1 MTSLTDIIDPAF
13 PVSGHEA
20 MIRQALG
27 CSPFAHRL
35 LESDTGLLS
44 SLLKQLHQP
53 WSRDEMRDFVA
64 ARQIL
69 DEASLKHA
77 LRKLRQHV
85 IARIIVRD
93 LNGLANLDEVVES
106 CTVLA
111 EVSVQTALERL
122 ELWQCEMHGTPIG
135 EGGDAQQLIV
145 IGMGK
150 LGGRELNVSSDI
162 DLIFAYAEDGE
173 TNGARPLSNHDY
185 FTRLGKKL
193 IAAIGEVTADGFVFR
208 VDMRLRPYGDSGPLV
223 GSFAM
228 LEEYYQTQGR
238 EWERYAWIK
247 GRVIAGPEKELQALL
262 RPFVFRKYL
271 DYGAL
276 ASMRDLKAQIIR
288 EVHRRE
294 MHDNIKLGPGG
305 IREIEFVAQVFQL
318 IRGGRDTALQIRPTL
333 KVLSLLAD
341 RGELMEE
348 AVQQLTS
355 AYVFLRNLEHRLQYL
370 QDAQTQ
376 MLPSDD
382 ESRERIAKAMGFP
395 DWEAFLATLQPHRDN
410 VERHFNAVFSM
421 KASEKP
427 QGNLLT
433 EVWME
438 GLSDGEAEQRL
449 TQHGYRDSAAIRN
462 RLKSLRESGRYRQ
475 LSVASRE
482 RFDALLPDMLRLAG
496 AQANADDTM
505 ARMLNLLEAIC
516 RRASY
521 LALLSEYPQALE
533 LVTRL
538 VGASPWLA
546 GYLTRHPILLDE
558 LLDTRNLYAPPD
570 FTALRADLRQ
580 RLREVEGDV
589 EREMDVMRH
598 FKQAQVFRFAA
609 HDLAGGLPLETLSD
623 YLSGLADLILDQVL
637 KTIWPSIRGK
647 HRTIPRFAIIG
658 YGKLGGK
665 ELGYASD
672 LDIIFLYDDE
682 APEAGEIYARFGQR
696 INSWL
701 NSLTPAGLLY
711 ETDLRLRPDG
721 ASGLLVS
728 TLQAFAEYQKNKAWT
743 WEHQAL
749 TRARFCAGDVT
760 IGVEFE
766 QIRLDILC
774 QPRDLAKLREEVI
787 AMRQKMHDG
796 HSNKS
801 ELFDIKHDDGGI
813 VDIEFIVQY
822 LVLAHACAHQE
833 LFANTGN
840 IALLGQMSM
849 LGLVS
854 PESARAVADAY
865 RDYRREQHALRLQGM
880 EKARVAPEIYFNQ
893 REAVKAL
900 WQEVFGS

>member
-20 MIRQALG
+20 MIRQALRY
-27 CSPFAHRL
+27 SPFARRL
-35 LESDTGLLS
+35 LESDPSLLS
-44 SLLKQLHQP
+44 SLLEQLQQS
-53 WSRDEMRDFVA
+53 WSREAMQDFVA
-64 ARQIL
+64 ARQIH
-69 DEASLKHA
+69 DEASLKQV

-85 IARIIVRD
+85 MARIIVRD

-122 ELWQCEMHGTPIG
+122 ELWQREVHGTPIG
-135 EGGDAQQLIV
+135 EGGDTPQMIV
-145 IGMGK
+145 VGMGK

-193 IAAIGEVTADGFVFR
+193 IAAIGEVTADGLVFR

-247 GRVIAGPEKELQALL
+247 GRVIAGPEKELQDLL

-271 DYGAL
+271 DYSAL

-288 EVHRRE
+288 EVSRRE

-333 KVLSLLAD
+333 KVLALLAE
-341 RGELMEE
+341 RGELMED
-348 AVQQLTS
+348 AVQQLSS

-376 MLPSDD
+376 MLPFDD
-382 ESRERIAKAMGFP
+382 ENRERIAKGMGFA
-395 DWEAFLATLQPHRDN
+395 DWKGFFAALEAHRDN

-421 KASEKP
+421 KLPERP
-427 QGNLLT
+427 LDNQLT
-433 EVWME
+433 EVWLE
-438 GLSDGEAEQRL
+438 GLADDEAEKRL
-449 TQHGYRDSAAIRN
+449 TQHGYRDSAAIRQ

-475 LSVASRE
+475 LPAASRE
-482 RFDALLPDMLRLAG
+482 RFDALLPDMLQLAG
-496 AQANADDTM
+496 AQANANDTLT
-505 ARMLNLLEAIC
+505 RMLNLLETIC

-533 LVTRL
+533 LVTKL

-546 GYLTRHPILLDE
+546 GYLAQHPILLDE

-570 FTALRADLRQ
+570 FNALRANLRH
-580 RLREVEGDV
+580 RLREVAGDV

-637 KTIWPSIRGK
+637 ETLWPSIRGK
-647 HRTIPRFAIIG
+647 HRDIPRFAIIG

-682 APEAGEIYARFGQR
+682 SPEAGEVYARFGQR

-760 IGVEFE
+760 IGAAFE

-787 AMRQKMHDG
+787 TMRQKMHDG
-796 HSNKS
+796 HPNNS
-801 ELFDIKHDDGGI
+801 ELFDIKHDAGGI

-822 LVLAHACAHQE
+822 LVLAYACAHHE
-833 LFANTGN
+833 LSNNIGN
-840 IALLGQMSM
+840 IALLGKLSM
-849 LGLVS
+849 LGLV
-854 PESARAVADAY
+854 PLESARAVANAY
-865 RDYRREQHALRLQGM
+865 RDYRSEQHALRLQGL
-880 EKARVAPEIYFNQ
+880 EKTRVLPETYRMQ
-893 REAVKAL
+893 REAVKVL
-900 WQEVFGS
+900 WREVFGS

>member
-1 MTSLTDIIDPAF
+1 MTSLTDILDPSHTD
-13 PVSGHEA
+13 SGHEA
-20 MIRQALG
+20 MIRQALE
-27 CSPFAHRL
+27 CSPFARRL
-35 LESDTGLLS
+35 LESDPTLLT
-44 SLLKQLHQP
+44 SLLEQLQQP
-53 WSRDEMRDFVA
+53 WSRDVMLDFMSV
-64 ARQIL
+64 RQIH
-69 DEASLKHA
+69 DEASLKQR

-85 IARIIVRD
+85 MARIIARD
-93 LNGLANLDEVVES
+93 LNGLANLDEVMET

-122 ELWQCEMHGTPIG
+122 ELWQREVHGNPVG
-135 EGGDAQQLIV
+135 ESGDVQQLIV

-173 TNGARPLSNHDY
+173 TDGARPVSNHDY

-193 IAAIGEVTADGFVFR
+193 IAAIGEVNADGFVFR

-247 GRVIAGPEKELQALL
+247 GRVVAGPEKELQALL

-271 DYGAL
+271 DYSAL

-288 EVHRRE
+288 EVNRRE
-294 MHDNIKLGPGG
+294 MFDNIKLGPGG

-333 KVLSLLAD
+333 KVLALLAE
-341 RGELMEE
+341 RSELTEE
-348 AVQQLTS
+348 AVRQLTS

-382 ESRERIAKAMGFP
+382 ENRARIAKAMGFA
-395 DWEAFLATLQPHRDN
+395 DWKDFLATLQPHRDN

-421 KASEKP
+421 NVPEKP
-427 QGNLLT
+427 QDNLLT
-433 EVWME
+433 EVWLE
-438 GLSDGEAEQRL
+438 GLTDEEAENRL
-449 TQHGYRDSAAIRN
+449 TQHGYRDSAAIRQ

-475 LSVASRE
+475 LPVVSHE
-482 RFDALLPDMLRLAG
+482 RFDALLPEILRLAG
-496 AQANADDTM
+496 AQANADDTL
-505 ARMLNLLEAIC
+505 ARMLNLLETIC

-533 LVTRL
+533 LVTKL

-546 GYLTRHPILLDE
+546 GYLAQHPILLDE

-570 FTALRADLRQ
+570 FTVLRADLRR
-580 RLREVEGDV
+580 RLREVAGDV

-623 YLSGLADLILDQVL
+623 YLSELADLILDQVCETL
-637 KTIWPSIRGK
+637 WPLIRGK
-647 HRTIPRFAIIG
+647 HRATPRFAIIG

-682 APEAGEIYARFGQR
+682 ASESGDIYARFGQR

-728 TLQAFAEYQKNKAWT
+728 SVDAFAEYQKNKAWT

-749 TRARFCAGDVT
+749 TRARFCAGDVA
-760 IGVEFE
+760 IGATFE

-774 QPRDLAKLREEVI
+774 QPRDLAQLREEVI
-787 AMRQKMHDG
+787 TMRQKIHDG
-796 HSNKS
+796 HPNKS

-813 VDIEFIVQY
+813 IDIEFIVQY
-822 LVLAHACAHQE
+822 LVLAHACAHHE
-833 LFANTGN
+833 LSNNIGN
-840 IALLGQMSM
+840 IALLGELSM
-849 LGLVS
+849 LGLVPS
-854 PESARAVADAY
+854 KLARSVANAY
-865 RDYRREQHALRLQGM
+865 RDYRSKQHALRLQGV
-880 EKARVAPEIYFNQ
+880 EKARVAPEIYLKQ
-893 REAVKAL
+893 REAVKTL